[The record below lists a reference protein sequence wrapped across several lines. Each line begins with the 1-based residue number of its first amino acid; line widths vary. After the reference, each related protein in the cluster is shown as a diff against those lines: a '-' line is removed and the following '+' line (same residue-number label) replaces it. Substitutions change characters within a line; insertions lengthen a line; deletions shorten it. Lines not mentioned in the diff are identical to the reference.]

1 MVLSIVVRLL
11 SITVRSVESRISAKR
26 KKPITCPF
34 ETQIMICPF
43 FAMFKEHHKLTLEGG
58 GGGWFRERRVHPVP
72 LIVDLGF
79 LYPKLSYLLSI
90 IFLEETQDLV
100 L

>member
-43 FAMFKEHHKLTLEGG
+43 FAMFKEHYKLTLGG
-58 GGGWFRERRVHPVP
+58 GGLFRERRVHLVP

-79 LYPKLSYLLSI
+79 LYPKLSH
-90 IFLEETQDLV
+90 IFYR
-100 L
+100 